1 MKRVLLILLCLV
13 AYSAAWADVTFS
25 SSKKYR
31 ISCKVYN
38 STNQNGSVVLG
49 ANHNAT
55 AELYYLTTSNYSD
68 DSWWYIRGNGANYE
82 FVNAKS
88 GQYMAY
94 TTSRVEGRTKGLT
107 LTSASSSATLWKIN
121 VKTGNYASIES
132 NDTPGMVFNLRKDG
146 SYLLGTYGSNG
157 TSDNELFKIYDEQGN
172 DVLSGET
179 GGGGE
184 TPSDT
189 YTNGSYGTNSNGE
202 YWELT
207 HLAQP
212 VVYTTN
218 TSNPVLYSII
228 NLRMNRYVGVG
239 TSLNAPYTTCLTEEA
254 DANNKAQFYFVQSGN
269 GVQVYTKDGQYVST
283 NFESEKNGALGLSV
297 VSGQAQGNIWGVAW
311 NADASYTGYTLE
323 KLDNLQAA
331 DESQSSYTCWND
343 YKVSWQSDTHEVG
356 LYTIDDAGSGFVFA
370 SSDAR
375 HAQLLKQQGIDLGLD
390 FTPKSLETALDSFL
404 LGNKQVPYESYNK
417 TYYYPLPETARGGE
431 NFTTSFRYTL
441 AKGLS
446 SDDYK
451 LRINETEPDAEGNIT
466 FAKVSCDR
474 TYPVELSNADGSI
487 KLTGSLRFTFLPV
500 VEVNDDYITTSYTN
514 GSIRVTFPDDEGL
527 DSIYHADFKIR
538 GASSTNY
545 PKKSYA
551 VKLRDAEGNSIDRK
565 LLGLRSD
572 NNWILDAMYV
582 DLACMRN
589 RVCTDLWN
597 DFSVK
602 PYYADREK
610 KARTGT
616 RGKFVEMILN
626 GRHNGIYCMTEKMDR
641 KQLKLKKFV
650 PAAESATGEN
660 EVHGLL
666 YKSDAWSYETFM
678 GHEQDDLTF
687 TYQAPHS
694 YNNYLGVETWRS
706 YEFKYPDYEDEA
718 VDWEPLYN
726 AVNHVAA
733 VRSQTTFDAGFET
746 YFDYPMMR
754 DYYLFLELILASD
767 NHGKNML
774 FYVYDKQGPEGGKIA
789 IAPWDLDGTLGQR
802 WDGST
807 SLTGANQEF
816 DEFVNKNEHG
826 QFTPFLRL
834 KLSTKYSWKNDLT
847 TRYAELRNNKMFDA
861 ESIGNRVAAYASLFE
876 ESAADVREEGRW
888 PRYHK
893 DLQSAASYI
902 ESWIQRRVAY
912 LDNKYGYEPTTT
924 QINEAVSEAHFSAQG
939 GKGQIG
945 ISAGKAQLVRV
956 YNTAGALVRTDQVAE
971 GFTPLQGFAAGIY
984 IVNGQKVVVE

>member
-1 MKRVLLILLCLV
+1 MKRVLLLLLCLV
-13 AYSAAWADVTFS
+13 AYGATWADVTFNS
-25 SSKKYR
+25 TTKYR
-31 ISCKVYN
+31 LSCKFYN
-38 STNQNGSVVLG
+38 GSNTYGSVVLG
-49 ANHNAT
+49 ANHNST
-55 AELYYLTTSNYSD
+55 AELYYLTTSTYSD
-68 DSWWYIRGNGANYE
+68 DSWWYIRANGSSYE

-88 GQYMAY
+88 GQRMAY
-94 TTSRVEGRTKGLT
+94 TTNRVDGQTKGLT
-107 LTSASSSATLWKIN
+107 LTTTSSSETLWKIN
-121 VKTGNYASIES
+121 VNSDNYASIAS
-132 NDTPGMVFNLRKDG
+132 NYSGDVFNLRKDG
-146 SYLLGTYGSNG
+146 TYLLGTYGSDG
-157 TSDNELFKIYDEQGN
+157 TGNNELFKIYDEKGN
-172 DVLSGET
+172 DVLAGENGGTSGGT
-179 GGGGE
+179 
-184 TPSDT
+184 TTDS
-189 YTNGSYGTNSNGE
+189 YTSGSYGTNSNDE

-207 HLAQP
+207 HLSQP
-212 VVYTTN
+212 VAYTTN

-228 NLRMNRYVGVG
+228 NLRSGRYVGVG
-239 TSLNAPYTTCLTEEA
+239 TSHSTYTTCLTEES
-254 DANNKAQFYFVQSGN
+254 DASNKAQFYFVQNGN
-269 GVQVYTKDGQYVST
+269 GVQIFTKDGQYVST
-283 NFESEKNGALGLSV
+283 SFAADNNGAAGLSV
-297 VSGQAQGNIWGVAW
+297 VSGQPQGNIWGFAW
-311 NADASYTGYTLE
+311 NTDANYTGYTFQ
-323 KLDNLQAA
+323 KLDNLNAT
-331 DESQSSYTCWND
+331 DNTQSNYTCWND
-343 YKVSWQSDTHEVG
+343 YQVDWNTGAREVG
-356 LYTIDDAGSGFVFA
+356 LYSIDDAGSGFVFT

-375 HAQLLKQQGIDLGLD
+375 HAQLLKQQGLDLGID

-404 LGNKQVPYESYNK
+404 LGDKQVPYESYNK

-441 AKGLS
+441 AKGIS
-446 SDDYK
+446 ADEYK
-451 LRINETEPDAEGNIT
+451 LTVNETEPDADGNIT
-466 FAKVSCDR
+466 FARVSCDR
-474 TYPVELSNADGSI
+474 TYPVELSNTDGSV
-487 KLTGSLRFTFLPV
+487 KLTASLRFTFLPI

-514 GSIRVTFPDDEGL
+514 GSIRVTFPEDEGL

-538 GASSTNY
+538 GASSVNY

-597 DFSVK
+597 DFAVK

-650 PAAESATGEN
+650 PAAESTTGAD

-666 YKSDAWSYETFM
+666 YKSSSWTYETFM

-687 TYQAPHS
+687 PYQAPHS
-694 YNNYLGVETWRS
+694 YSNTLGKEDWRS
-706 YEFKYPDYEDEA
+706 YEFKYPDYQDEA

-733 VRSQTTFDAGFET
+733 VRSQTTFDEGFET

-754 DYYLFLELILASD
+754 DYYLFLELIMASD

-807 SLTGANQEF
+807 DLTGANQEF
-816 DEFVNKNEHG
+816 DEFINKNEHG

-834 KLSTKYSWKNDLT
+834 KLSSKYSWKSDLT
-847 TRYAELRNNKMFDA
+847 NRYAELRNSKLFDA
-861 ESIGNRVAAYASLFE
+861 DAIANRVASYASLFE
-876 ESAADVREEGRW
+876 ESNADMREENRW
-888 PRYHK
+888 TRYHS

-902 ESWIQRRVAY
+902 ESWIQRRVNF

-939 GKGQIG
+939 GQGQIG
-945 ISAGKAQLVRV
+945 IGAGKAQTVRI
-956 YNTAGALVRTDQVAE
+956 YTTAGTLVRTAQVPE
-971 GFTPLQGFAAGIY
+971 GFTALQGFTPGIY